1 MLIKNSPIIGIAT
14 PPGRGGVGIIRLS
27 GKNLWSIV
35 EIVCKKTQKQLK
47 PRYATYSS
55 FFCKNNNILD
65 QGLVIYFKAPH
76 SYTGEDVI
84 ELHGHGG
91 PIILRMLLSSCLEI
105 GKSIGLRL
113 AMPGE
118 FTKRAFLNNKL
129 DLTQVEAIIDLI
141 NASTEAA
148 AKSAMISL
156 SGRFSQL
163 INILLEKLINLRTLI
178 EFSFDFPEE
187 NQEFILN
194 KTDIFNKLIQIKKK
208 LLKIIQQG
216 KKGALIRD
224 GLNVVLIGQP
234 NVGKSSLFNALVGSD
249 IAIVTSIA
257 GTTRDKVTETIQI
270 NEILLKIIDTAGIS
284 DVNNKIKKNIDEVEK
299 IGIERTWVELKNSD
313 IIIYVQDA
321 RYNEHTNFDKKIIKN
336 FPINIPVIYVWNKID
351 YSGHK
356 KNINYKNKIANIYL
370 SASKGV
376 GIDLLRNTLLNIIE
390 KFYQTIE
397 SSPYL
402 ARERHIRTLSEAN
415 YYLSCAIKIT
425 NQSEKNFEKN
435 LELIAE
441 DLRFCHEKLSS
452 IIGKSIT
459 NDLLDNIFSQFCI
472 GK

>member
-1 MLIKNSPIIGIAT
+1 MLTKNSPIIGIAT

-35 EIVCKKTQKQLK
+35 EIVCKKTKKQLK
-47 PRYATYSS
+47 PRFATYSS
-55 FFCKNNNILD
+55 FFCKNNNIID
-65 QGLVIYFKAPH
+65 KGLVIYFKAPH

-91 PIILRMLLSSCLEI
+91 PIILHMLLSSCLEI

-129 DLTQVEAIIDLI
+129 DLIQVEAIIDLI
-141 NASTEAA
+141 NASTESA

-156 SGRFSQL
+156 SGKFSKL
-163 INILLEKLINLRTLI
+163 INILLDKLINLRTLI

-187 NQEFILN
+187 NQELILN
-194 KTDIFNKLIQIKKK
+194 KNDFFNELIKIKKK

-216 KKGALIRD
+216 KKRALIRN

-234 NVGKSSLFNALVGSD
+234 NVGKSSLFNSLVGSD
-249 IAIVTSIA
+249 VAIVTSIA
-257 GTTRDKVTETIQI
+257 GTTRDKITKTIQI
-270 NEILLKIIDTAGIS
+270 NKFLFKITDTAGIPDINS
-284 DVNNKIKKNIDEVEK
+284 KIKKNINEVEK

-321 RYNEHTNFDKKIIKN
+321 RYDKHTDFDKKIIKN
-336 FPINIPVIYVWNKID
+336 FPMNIPVIYVWNKID
-351 YSGHK
+351 YSGHQ
-356 KNINYKNKIANIYL
+356 KNINYKNNIANIYL
-370 SASKGV
+370 SASKRI
-376 GIDLLRNTLLNIIE
+376 GINLLRNTLLDLIE
-390 KFYQTIE
+390 KTQTIE

-402 ARERHIRTLSEAN
+402 ARERHIHSLNEAN
-415 YYLSCAIKIT
+415 YYLSCAIKII

-452 IIGKSIT
+452 IIGKSTT